1 MTGIHDSVE
10 TYEPKVDMSYE
21 SSVPKVDNTFDD
33 ITDANGNINIIINS
47 EVIGQTLAKKIYTS
61 WTSGLRE
68 LYNNEARAC
77 RTAKKMGGNPSI
89 VITINPTE
97 SSKQVII
104 QGVDSLGITKA
115 MFNKVLRV
123 IGTSGN
129 TDGEEIGQYGMG
141 FISSH

>member
-77 RTAKKMGGNPSI
+77 RTAKKMGAEPSI
-89 VITINPTE
+89 VITIDPTE
-97 SSKQVII
+97 SAKQVII
-104 QGVDSLGITKA
+104 QGVDSLVWDSYH
-115 MFNKVLRV
+115 M
-123 IGTSGN
+123 
-129 TDGEEIGQYGMG
+129 
-141 FISSH
+141 H